1 MALSE
6 GKYLCEVVRFANVAG
21 VLALT
26 KQLGSQESMPLR
38 VTVEELLR
46 GGNKRCKNI
55 K

>member
-1 MALSE
+1 M
-6 GKYLCEVVRFANVAG
+6 KFVRFANVAG

-26 KQLGSQESMPLR
+26 KLGSQESMPLR